1 MLGCEHLWEVVSQPT
16 IEFQSKLCIYK
27 TRYDNNCVV
36 NIGLWTSIF
45 LYIFCNNCVLMG
57 KELGF
62 PGGSVVKNTP
72 ANAGDTSSIPG
83 WENPLD
89 RGMATLS
96 SIPAWKIPWTE
107 EPGGLQSIGSQK
119 SQI

>member
-1 MLGCEHLWEVVSQPT
+1 M
-16 IEFQSKLCIYK
+16 
-27 TRYDNNCVV
+27 
-36 NIGLWTSIF
+36 
-45 LYIFCNNCVLMG
+45 
-57 KELGF
+57 
-62 PGGSVVKNTP
+62 VKNTP

-96 SIPAWKIPWTE
+96 SIPAWKIPWTK

>member
-1 MLGCEHLWEVVSQPT
+1 MDINIPLHFFV
-16 IEFQSKLCIYK
+16 IY
-27 TRYDNNCVV
+27 
-36 NIGLWTSIF
+36 
-45 LYIFCNNCVLMG
+45 CVLMG

-89 RGMATLS
+89 RGMATPS

-107 EPGGLQSIGSQK
+107 EPGGLQFMGSQR
-119 SQI
+119 IGHD

>member
-1 MLGCEHLWEVVSQPT
+1 
-16 IEFQSKLCIYK
+16 
-27 TRYDNNCVV
+27 
-36 NIGLWTSIF
+36 
-45 LYIFCNNCVLMG
+45 MG

-62 PGGSVVKNTP
+62 SDGSVVKNTS
-72 ANAGDTSSIPG
+72 ANAGDTGSIPG

-89 RGMATLS
+89 RGMATPS